1 VTREDPRFRG
11 RREDPRLR
19 LDGVEPLVMTGAEE
33 PHALGRDPFAEDDA
47 ADPLLDALAFLPP
60 PRPRPRPA
68 PESPPPRGAI
78 ERWMGDDVL
87 RRLDGLAAAADAEGL
102 SAPALRRAMPPF
114 LALYRAWFRVRSEG
128 HEHLPRAGPAILVA
142 NHAGLLPFDAAMVT
156 LDVLLKTEPPRLP
169 RAIFDRFVGKLPPVR
184 RFFEAVGAVMASRES
199 LGSLLKQERIAL
211 VFPEGIDGIVKPVTQ
226 RYRLQHFH
234 TGFVRQALA
243 AAAPVIPVAVVGSDD
258 QAPILYDVKPLAR
271 RLGLP
276 VAPVT
281 PTFPWLG
288 PLGLL
293 PLPVRYRIVYGAPID
308 IGRLMPGA
316 ARSDREIDH
325 VTKRVRREVQHL
337 LDRARE
343 R

>member
-1 VTREDPRFRG
+1 MSRV
-11 RREDPRLR
+11 EDPRLR
-19 LDGVEPLVMTGAEE
+19 LDGVEPLPVPAPAEAE
-33 PHALGRDPFAEDDA
+33 ALGRDPFAEDDS
-47 ADPLLDALAFLPP
+47 ADPLLDALGFLPP
-60 PRPRPRPA
+60 PRPRRARKPA
-68 PESPPPRGAI
+68 PPRNVI
-78 ERWMGDDVL
+78 DRWMGDEVV
-87 RRLDGLAAAADAEGL
+87 RRLDALAAVADEEGL

-114 LALYRAWFRVRSEG
+114 LALYRSWFRVASEG
-128 HEHLPRAGPAILVA
+128 HEHIPPDGPAILVA
-142 NHAGLLPFDAAMVT
+142 NHAGLLPFDGAMIT
-156 LDVLLKTEPPRLP
+156 LDVLLRTDPPRLP

-199 LGSLLKQERIAL
+199 LTSLLKHGRLAL
-211 VFPEGIDGIVKPVTQ
+211 VFPEGIEGIVKPVAQ

-243 AAAPVIPVAVVGSDD
+243 EGAPVIPVAVIGSDD

-308 IGRLMPGA
+308 V
-316 ARSDREIDH
+316 ARVGPNAPRTDREIDD
-325 VTKRVRREVQHL
+325 VAKRVRREIQHM
-337 LDRARE
+337 LDRGR
-343 R
+343 